1 MIKEIHIRGV
11 DVDLLETQ
19 RRALNGVIDNDAVR
33 RFLRASQV
41 ELLKGLAAML
51 DSWSDEQI
59 ENREGKKM
67 KRNFRN
73 INGEFVTK
81 KEWFAQNCGC
91 LTMPEVTN
99 ELNWIEDRLKDFEEY
114 ATVKL
119 SKIELAIFAATEIE
133 VEQSKNRVVHIN
145 RGGRV
150 TVEFGYSA
158 AIPNRAE
165 VFNSLRDE
173 FQQRY
178 NKQLEAKAMAD
189 STWVEVP
196 DRGGV
201 K

>member
-19 RRALNGVIDNDAVR
+19 RRALNGVIDNDAAR

-41 ELLKGLAAML
+41 ELLKGLGAML

-59 ENREGKKM
+59 KNREDKKM

-81 KEWFAQNCGC
+81 KQWFAQSCGC

-99 ELNWIEDRLKDFEEY
+99 ELNWIDDRLKDFEAY
-114 ATVKL
+114 STAKL
-119 SKIELAIFAATEIE
+119 SKIELAIFAATEVE
-133 VEQSKNRVVHIN
+133 VKQSKNRVVHIN

-158 AIPNRAE
+158 TDPNREE

-178 NKQLEAKAMAD
+178 SKQMEAKAMAD